1 MKSLLEFKSIVEEEA
16 SDYSKFDV
24 LIRAGL
30 ANKAQ
35 MQRIHKILD
44 KMGEEKPTFN
54 NADRMIIQNLFN
66 KMVDVITNNKQIYQ
80 KTRQVVRENIEEE
93 IEEPIILQED
103 KDPPLVLVIKRKA
116 IRMYPDGTRIA
127 LYYNERLQKYFSV
140 PYQYGPGM
148 DAPIQSEEVEQ
159 IDELSSNLL
168 DRYKEKA
175 KKSSD
180 SLASQG
186 KYKQANDRTLNVMKA
201 TGKQIE
207 KTTANIRKHLN
218 KEEVEL
224 EEASN
229 DPWKDKHFGPTK
241 IIKQKYHVKTDTKSY
256 NVKAD
261 NEDHAHKL
269 VTNHAPGSKIVSI
282 EHKGRIMEETIDEA
296 VMDTLHKIV
305 DNKSAQSVK
314 FASGHTRKVDH
325 FTASAITQVH
335 KALND
340 ENKKKFADMVHKSPE
355 HFMKASDFAFKRA
368 K

>member
-1 MKSLLEFKSIVEEEA
+1 MKSLLEFKSIVEEEK
-16 SDYSKFDV
+16 SDYSKFDTLV
-24 LIRAGL
+24 RAGL

-66 KMVDVITNNKQIYQ
+66 KMVDLISNNKQIN
-80 KTRQVVRENIEEE
+80 TQVRRAVREDTEEVTD
-93 IEEPIILQED
+93 EPVMLQED

-127 LYYNERLQKYFSV
+127 LYYNEKLKKYFSV
-140 PYQYGPGM
+140 PYQYGSGM
-148 DAPIQSEEVEQ
+148 DAPIQS
-159 IDELSSNLL
+159 
-168 DRYKEKA
+168 
-175 KKSSD
+175 
-180 SLASQG
+180 
-186 KYKQANDRTLNVMKA
+186 
-201 TGKQIE
+201 
-207 KTTANIRKHLN
+207 
-218 KEEVEL
+218 EEVEL

-269 VTNHAPGSKIVSI
+269 VTKHAPGSKIVSI
-282 EHKGRIMEETIDEA
+282 EHKGRIMEEIIDEA

-305 DNKSAQSVK
+305 NDKQAKSVK

-325 FTASAITQVH
+325 FTASALTQVH
-335 KALND
+335 NALND
-340 ENKKKFADMVHKSPE
+340 DNKKKFADMVHKSPE